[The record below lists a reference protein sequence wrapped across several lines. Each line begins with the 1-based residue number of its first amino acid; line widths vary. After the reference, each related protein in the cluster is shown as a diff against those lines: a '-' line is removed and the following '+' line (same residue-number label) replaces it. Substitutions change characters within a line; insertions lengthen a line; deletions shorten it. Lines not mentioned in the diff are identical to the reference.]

1 MIEVEIRGPV
11 AKKEYDKMK
20 KTLEESGDNFLREKR
35 AMIVY
40 TGEHSLAFTDIE
52 ISSGKKS
59 KLTLRDHKNKSE
71 TVLGLETNQFSK
83 SVEFCAKLGYT
94 KGVVSIR
101 DFFCASYGGAY
112 FSLVDPL
119 ENDSLYYEAV
129 IVAQDPAS
137 AKEAKKKLEALARKF
152 KLPIW
157 GNLEMASFFDKLNK
171 QTNYVYD
178 YGIHGGHH
186 FKDKFG
192 I

>member
-1 MIEVEIRGPV
+1 MIDVEIKGPV

-20 KTLEESGDNFLREKR
+20 KTLEETGENILREKR
-35 AMIVY
+35 AAIVFV
-40 TGEHSLAFTDIE
+40 GEHAHASTDIT
-52 ISSGKKS
+52 ISSGKDS
-59 KLTLRDHKNKSE
+59 KIILRDHKTKTE
-71 TVLGLETNQFSK
+71 TVLALAPDQFSE

-94 KGVVSIR
+94 KGVVSVR
-101 DFFCASYGGAY
+101 DFFCAQYGGAY

-129 IVAQDPAS
+129 IVANDPIS
-137 AKEAKKKLEALARKF
+137 AKEAVKKLEALVRKF

-157 GNLEMASFFDKLNK
+157 GNLEMAAFFEKLNK
-171 QTNYVYD
+171 RTNYVYD
-178 YGIHGGHH
+178 CGVHGPDH

>member
-1 MIEVEIRGPV
+1 MIEVEIKGPV
-11 AKKEYDKMK
+11 AKKEYEKMK
-20 KTLEESGDNFLREKR
+20 KTLEETGENILREKR
-35 AMIVY
+35 ASIVFV
-40 TGEHSLAFTDIE
+40 GEHSHAFTDIE
-52 ISSGKKS
+52 ISSGKNS
-59 KLTLRDHKNKSE
+59 KIILRDHKNKSE
-71 TVLGLETNQFSK
+71 TVLSLERDQFSK

-119 ENDSLYYEAV
+119 ENDSLYYEAT
-129 IVAQDPAS
+129 IMANDPTS

-157 GNLEMASFFDKLNK
+157 GNLEMVSYFEKLNK
-171 QTNYVYD
+171 QTNYMYD
-178 YGIHGGHH
+178 YGVHGAHH

>member
-20 KTLEESGDNFLREKR
+20 KTLEETGENILREKR
-35 AMIVY
+35 AVILF
-40 TGEHSLAFTDIE
+40 TGEHAHAFSDIE

-59 KLTLRDHKNKSE
+59 KMILRDHKNKSE
-71 TVLGLETNQFSK
+71 TVLSLESNQFSK
-83 SVEFCAKLGYT
+83 GVEFCVKLGYT
-94 KGVVSIR
+94 KGIVSIR

-129 IVAQDPAS
+129 IMANDPTS

-152 KLPIW
+152 KLPVW
-157 GNLEMASFFDKLNK
+157 GSLEMTSFFEKLNK

-178 YGIHGGHH
+178 YNVHGAHH